1 MSLMRWSES
10 LSVNIV
16 EIDKQHQHLIGV
28 VNDLH
33 DAMGKGKGKEVL
45 GKTFDGLIKYAE
57 EHFLTEE
64 KYFEQFGYPDT
75 DSHKNEHTNFV
86 IKLAEFKVRF
96 GTGKENLTIEL
107 MNFLVNWLNN
117 HLQTFDMQYR
127 SFFNAQ
133 GLK

>member
-96 GTGKENLTIEL
+96 DAGKENLTIEL

-127 SFFNAQ
+127 SFFNTQ

>member
-1 MSLMRWSES
+1 MRWSES

-96 GTGKENLTIEL
+96 DAGKENLTIEL